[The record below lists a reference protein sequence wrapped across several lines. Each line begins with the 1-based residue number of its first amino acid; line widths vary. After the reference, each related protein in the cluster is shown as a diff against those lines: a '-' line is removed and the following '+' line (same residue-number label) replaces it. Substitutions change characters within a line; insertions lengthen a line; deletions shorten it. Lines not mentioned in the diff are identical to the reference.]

1 MKKSFKKIA
10 VTLISATLIMS
21 MAAAMPTSAATTAGA
36 QTKVTSQSVT
46 MPQGTATYSIYQVA
60 KATYNDAGKIYT
72 YKVNAP
78 FAGVLDVDAETGLL
92 KRDTVLVHSMS
103 ASQTQ
108 ALAKALDAAKSGD
121 STSADAGTSVDLEPG
136 YYLIVGSSASVT
148 APMLISVD
156 GEPIAPL
163 TNKSSEITIDKTIT
177 AIDTAYGIDNVISGN
192 GKTGIADKGAKV
204 TYKLETQVPTYDRNV
219 RTVTP
224 VANMTPFQIIDLP
237 EDVLKVVDGTIAV
250 SVGGTTVTEGTDTFS
265 ITAPTA
271 TEISAFKNCEDTTVT
286 DVSTSAFKV
295 VFDNEYTLANGGK
308 SVVVTFDAT
317 VGTGTDGKMD
327 LNTDAND
334 NTCVL
339 SYSNNYNTAK
349 GSVEE
354 VPDPTNP
361 GGGTTIEEHPDTPK
375 TEHSKAD
382 VFCTVFT
389 ANKVDS
395 EGRPLNGAGFSLYE
409 GRTADASKL
418 IKTITT
424 GTTFTFEGLGN
435 GTYTL
440 SETQVPKGYKK
451 AEDITF
457 TISSED
463 TPVYAGNFKFEGG
476 ATAATIDVA
485 NYPGQLL
492 PGTGGAGTILFTVG
506 GATIVLLAGVLFVF
520 YMKKRRIEE

>member
-21 MAAAMPTSAATTAGA
+21 MAAAMPASAATTTGA
-36 QTKVTSQSVT
+36 QTKVASQSVT

-60 KATYNDAGKIYT
+60 SATYNDEGKIYT
-72 YKVNAP
+72 YSVNTP
-78 FAGVLDVDAETGLL
+78 FASVLDVDTTTGLL
-92 KRDTVLVHSMS
+92 KKGTVLVHSMS
-103 ASQTQ
+103 AAQTQ

-121 STSADAGTSVDLEPG
+121 STSAAAGTSVDLTPG

-177 AIDTAYGIDNVISGN
+177 AIDTAHGTDNVISGN

-224 VANMTPFQIIDLP
+224 VADMTPFQIIDLP
-237 EDVLKVVDGTIAV
+237 EDVLTVDASSIAV
-250 SVGGTTVTEGTDTFS
+250 SVGGAVVTSGFS
-265 ITAPTA
+265 ITTPTA

-317 VGTGTDGKMD
+317 VGTGVDQEMD
-327 LNTDAND
+327 LNNDAND

-354 VPDPTNP
+354 VTDPTNP

-418 IKTITT
+418 IKTIST

-440 SETQVPKGYKK
+440 SETQVPDGYKK
-451 AEDITF
+451 ADDITF
-457 TISSED
+457 TISSDD
-463 TPVYAGNFKFEGG
+463 TPVYAGNFKFTDG